1 MSELKPCPFC
11 KCEMQ
16 VKTVGRD
23 WYRIEGDHKETCFF
37 ELDDN
42 RLMVPQSDDQ
52 LAALLKDWNTR
63 ATPIPEI
70 IEQVRALQHEK
81 SLMVSDERAAGR
93 YDAIGDVIEI
103 LERYR

>member
-63 ATPIPEI
+63 ATPIAEI
-70 IEQVRALQHEK
+70 IEQVRAIKTPKPFCLDQYIKNE
-81 SLMVSDERAAGR
+81 VVER
-93 YDAIGDVIEI
+93 VIAI
-103 LERYR
+103 LERHL

>member
-1 MSELKPCPFC
+1 
-11 KCEMQ
+11 MQ

-63 ATPIPEI
+63 ATPVAEI

>member
-52 LAALLKDWNTR
+52 LAALLKDWDTR

-70 IEQVRALQHEK
+70 IEQVRAIKTPKPFCLDQYIKNE
-81 SLMVSDERAAGR
+81 VVER
-93 YDAIGDVIEI
+93 VIAI
-103 LERYR
+103 LERHL

>member
-70 IEQVRALQHEK
+70 IEQVRAIKTPKPFCLDQYIKNE
-81 SLMVSDERAAGR
+81 VVER
-93 YDAIGDVIEI
+93 VIAI

>member
-1 MSELKPCPFC
+1 MSETTCIHKWDWRKYGPCTMCGPAPIIATDC
-11 KCEMQ
+11 TATR
-16 VKTVGRD
+16 KTPVD
-23 WYRIEGDHKETCFF
+23 I
-37 ELDDN
+37 
-42 RLMVPQSDDQ
+42 
-52 LAALLKDWNTR
+52 A
-63 ATPIPEI
+63 EI

>member
-52 LAALLKDWNTR
+52 LAA
-63 ATPIPEI
+63 
-70 IEQVRALQHEK
+70 
-81 SLMVSDERAAGR
+81 GR